1 MAPKYFVRL
10 FSLLKYRQLKVY
22 APVYY
27 KFENF
32 YSGPAYRTYS
42 QPENFWIFYFIV
54 IQNVPSIFWTLMTDC
69 ATI

>member
-27 KFENF
+27 TFENF
-32 YSGPAYRTYS
+32 YSEPAYRTYS
-42 QPENFWIFYFIV
+42 EPENISIFYFIV
-54 IQNVPSIFWTLMTDC
+54 IETFGAYFGP
-69 ATI
+69 